1 MRTFEWVQVRMTT
14 DLKRAVEL
22 AAAQE
27 GVSVSTWVRNQ
38 VVAGLYLAGVQAA
51 SRTIY
56 QGIRQALK
64 PELDEVMEVRTALD
78 GLIAVLPDLVALSA
92 SSRNSE
98 AIREAAAEVLK
109 AALGEAFAVEREVD
123 A

>member
-1 MRTFEWVQVRMTT
+1 MTT